1 MASNIRTFT
10 PDVRTTNDNVTYST
24 NTLEAAMTSS
34 TQS

>member
-1 MASNIRTFT
+1 MASNIHDYT
-10 PDVRTTNDNVTYST
+10 PQTTSVDDNEAYST